1 MQHSGRQSRF
11 DYSAWAIKTDG
22 MKQVVGDSISKV
34 LVRVRREKFFR
45 DVGILSVAG
54 VSGAALSLGQGI
66 LIARWLQ
73 PELYGLVTLVMSY
86 PNFIFGVF
94 DVRSGDA
101 LVKYLSESYARNDR
115 ERFLA
120 LCKFGHVLDLVIAIT
135 AFLAVSL
142 TAKWAA
148 TNIARH
154 SDMAVLIIVFAAS
167 FLPSA
172 LTRTCKATLHSL
184 GRFAIVGWTD
194 ITIQVFRTVLVLTL
208 VFLGL
213 GVEGVIWGSAIA
225 LFVAGVVQLGITWH
239 LIYRLYGNTPLRGRW
254 QALKGQRREIL
265 RFLAYSDLTVLIA
278 MIPQQLDLLVLGYF
292 RGPLDV
298 SYYKLAKSFATVT
311 GYISAPLAAVT
322 YPEITKMWGAGD
334 KESFRCRVRGLFL
347 KIGLPLGLVSLL
359 SVAVVPFVLPVL
371 AGAAFQNA
379 IVPTQV
385 LLVASSVGLVFFWVR
400 PFFLAQGHYRY
411 WFLSSGVVTLLFGA
425 IYPVVVVRF
434 GYVGAAIWYLTMN
447 IVGAAVALR
456 LVKRGI

>member
-1 MQHSGRQSRF
+1 MQ
-11 DYSAWAIKTDG
+11 D
-22 MKQVVGDSISKV
+22 MQVISLPGYLRV
-34 LVRVRREKFFR
+34 LRTKIIGEKFFQ

-54 VSGAALSLGQGI
+54 VSGAALSLGQSI

-94 DVRSGDA
+94 DARSGDA
-101 LVKYLSESYARNDR
+101 SVKYLSESYARNDR

-120 LCKFGHVLDLVIAIT
+120 LSKFGHVLDLVIAIT
-135 AFLAVSL
+135 AFLVVLL

-154 SDMAVLIIVFAAS
+154 PEIAVLIIVFAAS

-184 GRFAIVGWTD
+184 GRFAIVGWTE
-194 ITIQVFRTVLVLTL
+194 IAVQVFRTILVLSL
-208 VFLGL
+208 VFTGL
-213 GVEGVIWGSAIA
+213 GVEGVIWGNAIA
-225 LFVAGVVQLGITWH
+225 VFVAGFVQLGITWL

-298 SYYKLAKSFATVT
+298 SYYKLAKSFASVT
-311 GYISAPLAAVT
+311 GYISAPLTAVA
-322 YPEITKMWGAGD
+322 YPEITKIWGSGD
-334 KESFRCRVRGLFL
+334 KESFRCRVRVLAL

-359 SVAVVPFVLPVL
+359 SIAVVPFVLPVL
-371 AGAAFQNA
+371 VGSAFQSA
-379 IVPTQV
+379 IFATQ
-385 LLVASSVGLVFFWVR
+385 LLLIASSLGLVFFWIR
-400 PFFLAQGHYRY
+400 PFFLAQGRFRH
-411 WFLSSGVVTLLFGA
+411 WFISTGLVIILFGVM
-425 IYPVVVVRF
+425 YPFIVLPF
-434 GYVGAAIWYLTMN
+434 GHEGAAIWYLSMN
-447 IVGAAVALR
+447 VVGTGVALFF
-456 LVKRGI
+456 VKRDS